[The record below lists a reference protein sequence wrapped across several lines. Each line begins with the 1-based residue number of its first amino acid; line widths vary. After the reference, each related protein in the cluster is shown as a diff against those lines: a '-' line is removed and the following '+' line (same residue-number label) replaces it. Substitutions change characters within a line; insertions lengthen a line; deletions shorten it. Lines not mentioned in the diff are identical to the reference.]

1 MSTVLEQ
8 KALFIINPH
17 SGKGLIKNNLL
28 QIVDILV
35 KSGYEVTVYPTQ
47 ERGDACRVMRE
58 RNKSYSLVVCSGGDG
73 TLDEIVTGMM
83 QSGFKTTIGYI
94 PAGSTNDFANS
105 LKISSTMKKAAET
118 VVNGTV
124 FSCDVGRF
132 NEDVFVYIAAFGLFT
147 EVSYGTP
154 QEMKNMLGHMAYILE
169 GVKHLQNIKSY
180 QLKVTSMSENG
191 DTKIIEDD
199 FIFGMVTNSYSVGG
213 FKSIAGNVFKGNIA
227 LNDGLFEV
235 TLIKMPKN
243 PMELNSILAAL
254 AIQNID
260 TQYMYSFKSGKLII
274 ESQEEVA
281 WTLDG
286 EFGGKHKEV
295 VLINDMQAMD
305 IMIDG

>member
-1 MSTVLEQ
+1 
-8 KALFIINPH
+8 
-17 SGKGLIKNNLL
+17 
-28 QIVDILV
+28 
-35 KSGYEVTVYPTQ
+35 
-47 ERGDACRVMRE
+47 
-58 RNKSYSLVVCSGGDG
+58 
-73 TLDEIVTGMM
+73 
-83 QSGFKTTIGYI
+83 
-94 PAGSTNDFANS
+94 
-105 LKISSTMKKAAET
+105 MKKAAE
-118 VVNGTV
+118 VVVGGTV

-180 QLKVTSMSENG
+180 HLKVTSVSENG
-191 DTKIIEDD
+191 ETKVIEDD
-199 FIFGMVTNSYSVGG
+199 FIYGMVTNSYSVGG
-213 FKSIAGNVFKGNIA
+213 FKSIAGNVFKGRIA

-260 TQYMYSFKSGKLII
+260 TEYMYSFKSGKLVI
-274 ESQEEVA
+274 ESENEIA

-286 EFGGKHKEV
+286 EFGGAHKKV
-295 VLINDMQAMD
+295 TLINEKQAMD
-305 IMIDG
+305 IMVKE